1 MAVQLNKSDMHNY
14 QTFASNHVFVNYF
27 CGLIMDMGLG
37 KTISILTTVNRLIY
51 EELEIENV
59 LIVAPK
65 RVVLTVWNDEIEKWT
80 HLKNLS
86 IVRVIGDRNERI
98 KALNTKANIHIISR
112 DNFAWL
118 CGLYGGMK
126 LPFDMLI
133 LDESSSFK
141 SYKSQRF
148 KAARAVRPSFKRV
161 VILTGTPVP
170 NGLLDL
176 WAQMYLVDR
185 GERLEKTISRY
196 REKYFKPGQTS
207 GHVVFNYNLITDG
220 EKLIHE
226 KIDDICISMK
236 AADYLEL
243 PERVDNFVKIKMPI
257 ALKRQYDDFE
267 KSKVLELMQAEGNI
281 SEERFY
287 HEDEEILEDSEVKQI
302 SVVNAAALSNKLL
315 QFANGAVYDEDR
327 EVHHIHD
334 LKIEALNDII
344 DDSGGK
350 NIMVA
355 WAYRHDLDRLKVAL
369 KQYKPRELKTEQDIR
384 DWNNGL
390 IRIALVHPKSA
401 GHGLNLQAGGSIIVW
416 FGLTWS
422 LEEYQQLNAR
432 LHRQGQTEVVTI
444 HHIILDDTHDNDV
457 MSALNAKDRK
467 QENLMKAIKA
477 KITKYLKS

>member
-1 MAVQLNKSDMHNY
+1 LNKSNMHNY
-14 QTFASNHVFVNYF
+14 QIFASNHVYDNNF
-27 CGLIMDMGLG
+27 CGLMMDMGLG
-37 KTISILTTVNRLIY
+37 KTVSTLTTINRLIY
-51 EELEIENV
+51 EELEIDNV

-65 RVVLTVWNDEIEKWT
+65 RVVLTVWNDEIERWT
-80 HLKNLS
+80 HLSKLS
-86 IVRVIGDRNERI
+86 IIRVIGDRNERI

-126 LPFDMLI
+126 LPFDMFV

-148 KAARAVRPSFKRV
+148 KAARGVRPSFKRV

-176 WAQMYLVDR
+176 WAQMYIVDR

-196 REKYFKPGQTS
+196 REKYFKPGQS
-207 GHVVFNYNLITDG
+207 NGHVVFNYNLITDG
-220 EKLIHE
+220 EKIIHE

-243 PERVDNFVKIKMPI
+243 PERIDNFIKVKMPA
-257 ALKRQYDDFE
+257 ALKKQYDDFE
-267 KSKVLELMQAEGNI
+267 KSKVLELMQADE
-281 SEERFY
+281 FK
-287 HEDEEILEDSEVKQI
+287 DEEFDENLVLKEI

-315 QFANGAVYDEDR
+315 QFANGAVYDEER

-350 NIMVA
+350 NLLVA

-401 GHGLNLQAGGSIIVW
+401 GHGLNLQAGGCIIVW